1 MSRVFTLY
9 TRAGFPLCDDMA
21 DAVRPPVEA
30 AGHRLQA
37 VDVDADPALKARF
50 GWDVP
55 LLFEGDAEICRH
67 FADPAAL
74 AERLAG
80 HP

>member
-9 TRAGFPLCDDMA
+9 TRAGCPLCDEMA
-21 DAVRPPVEA
+21 DAARPPIEA

-37 VDVDADPALKARF
+37 VDVDAAPALKARF

-55 LLFEGDAEICRH
+55 LLFEGDVEIFRH
-67 FADPAAL
+67 FADLAAL
-74 AERLAG
+74 AERLAVN
-80 HP
+80 P